1 MGYGTRTR
9 MLHRFTHLLLFPVL
23 SGALLVLSFPTYDL
37 DFLAWIALVPLL
49 IAIREKPWKTAFGQ
63 GWLAGLVFFVGTLSW
78 VINAMHQYGK
88 IPFPVSFLIMLLL
101 AGYCALFVGLFAA
114 ILAAL
119 TDARGMLRPWTAAAL
134 WVTLEWLRGHLFS
147 GFPWALLG
155 YSQYHALSVIQIAD
169 VTGVYGVSFLL
180 VLVNALAARL
190 IEVIVSRVRLSATPV
205 PVPWVT
211 VALAAALIAF
221 VVDYG
226 YWRLDPRHNP
236 ANEHFL
242 RIGLVQPNVDQA
254 QKWDVAFRRETID
267 RHKKLTNQVVREV
280 DLVVWPEAA
289 APFFFD
295 VETDYREELLRFV
308 QERGVPLLVG
318 APAVD
323 RRTDGGPR
331 LLNSAYLVSGGGA
344 VLDRYDK
351 VHLVPFGEFVP
362 LKSIFFFLDKLVVG
376 IGDFVPGSGPRV
388 MSGPSGHLGVV
399 ICFEVIFP
407 DLVRQFVDRG
417 ADYMVTITN
426 DAWFG
431 RTSAPYQH
439 FAMVVFRAVENRVP
453 FARAANTGISG
464 FIDAEG
470 HILRTTELFVEG
482 ALNGEVRIG
491 GPRTIYTAYGD
502 LFAYGCAILTLVVAA
517 RMWRQGAFRGDYAR
531 RSEGPPS
538 DSQYPF

>member
-1 MGYGTRTR
+1 
-9 MLHRFTHLLLFPVL
+9 MLHRFIHLLLLPVL
-23 SGALLVLSFPTYDL
+23 SGALLVLSFPKYDL
-37 DFLAWIALVPLL
+37 DVLAWIALVPLL
-49 IAIREKPWKTAFGQ
+49 IAIRQKPRKTAFKQ
-63 GWLAGLVFFVGTLSW
+63 GWLAGFVFFVGTLSW

-88 IPFPVSFLIMLLL
+88 LPFLVSVLLMLLL
-101 AGYCALFVGLFAA
+101 AGYCALFVALFAA
-114 ILAAL
+114 ILVAL
-119 TDARGMLRPWTAAAL
+119 KDPRDALRPWTAACL
-134 WVTLEWLRGHLFS
+134 WVTLEWLRSHLFS

-180 VLVNALAARL
+180 VLVNVLAARL
-190 IEVIVSRVRLSATPV
+190 LDVIGARVGLGAIPV
-205 PVPWVT
+205 PAPWV
-211 VALAAALIAF
+211 AAPLAAALLVL

-226 YWRLDPRHNP
+226 YWRLDPRNYP
-236 ANEHFL
+236 ANEHAL

-254 QKWDVAFRRETID
+254 QKWDAAFRRETLD
-267 RHKKLTNQVVREV
+267 RHKKVTNQVVREV

-289 APFFFD
+289 TPFFFD
-295 VETDYREELLRFV
+295 LETDYREDLLRFV
-308 QERGVPLLVG
+308 RERGVPLLFG
-318 APAVD
+318 SPAVD
-323 RRTDGGPR
+323 SRSDGALR
-331 LLNSAYLVSGGGA
+331 LLNSAYLVSGGGM

-351 VHLVPFGEFVP
+351 THLVPFGEYVP
-362 LKSIFFFLDKLVVG
+362 LKPILFFLNKLVVG

-388 MSGPSGHLGVV
+388 MSGPGGTLGVV

-407 DLVRQFVDRG
+407 DLVRQFVDQG

-464 FIDAEG
+464 FIDAGG
-470 HILRTTELFVEG
+470 HILRTTEIFVEG
-482 ALNGEVRIG
+482 ALSGEVRTG

-502 LFAYGCAILTLVVAA
+502 LFTYGCAILTLFVAV
-517 RMWRQGAFRGDYAR
+517 RTWRQGAFRGDDAR
-531 RSEGPPS
+531 GPESPPGEP
-538 DSQYPF
+538 QYPF

>member
-1 MGYGTRTR
+1 
-9 MLHRFTHLLLFPVL
+9 MLHRFTHLLLLPVL
-23 SGALLVLSFPTYDL
+23 SGTLLVLSFPQYDL

-49 IAIREKPWKTAFGQ
+49 LAIREKPWKTAFGQ

-78 VINAMHQYGK
+78 VIHAMHQYGK
-88 IPFPVSFLIMLLL
+88 LPFPVSFLVMLLL
-101 AGYCALFVGLFAA
+101 AGYCALFVALFAA
-114 ILAAL
+114 ILVAL
-119 TDARGMLRPWTAAAL
+119 TDTQGVLRPWTAAAL
-134 WVTLEWLRGHLFS
+134 WVTLEWLRGHLLS

-190 IEVIVSRVRLSATPV
+190 IAVIVSRVGLSATPV
-205 PVPWVT
+205 PVPWISVP
-211 VALAAALIAF
+211 LAATLVAF

-226 YWRLDPRHNP
+226 YWRLDPRNNP
-236 ANEHFL
+236 ANEHSL
-242 RIGLVQPNVDQA
+242 RIGLVQANVDQA

-267 RHKKLTNQVVREV
+267 RYKKLTNQVVREV

-295 VETDYREELLRFV
+295 VETDYRGELLRFV
-308 QERGVPLLVG
+308 QERGVPLLFG

-323 RRTDGGPR
+323 RRTDGGLR

-351 VHLVPFGEFVP
+351 VHLVPFGEYVP

-388 MSGPSGHLGVV
+388 MSGPSGHLGLV

-453 FARAANTGISG
+453 FARAANSGISG

-502 LFAYGCAILTLVVAA
+502 LFAYGCAILTLFVAA

-538 DSQYPF
+538 ESQYPF

>member
-236 ANEHFL
+236 ANEHSL

>member
-1 MGYGTRTR
+1 MGYGTRR
-9 MLHRFTHLLLFPVL
+9 MLHRFTHLLLLPVL
-23 SGALLVLSFPTYDL
+23 SGTLLVLSFPTYDL

-49 IAIREKPWKTAFGQ
+49 LAIREKPWKTAFGQ

-119 TDARGMLRPWTAAAL
+119 KDAHGLLRPWTAAAL

-169 VTGVYGVSFLL
+169 VTGVYGVSFLI
-180 VLVNALAARL
+180 VLVNALVARL
-190 IEVIVSRVRLSATPV
+190 AEVLGSRVGLGAKLV
-205 PVPWVT
+205 PVPWVS
-211 VALAAALIAF
+211 VPLAAVLVAI

-236 ANEHFL
+236 ANEHSL
-242 RIGLVQPNVDQA
+242 HIGLVQPNIDQA
-254 QKWDVAFRRETID
+254 QKWDVAFRRQTID
-267 RHKKLTNQVVREV
+267 RYKKLTSQVVQEV

-289 APFFFD
+289 TPFFFD

-308 QERGVPLLVG
+308 RERGVPLLFG
-318 APAVD
+318 SPAVD
-323 RRTDGGPR
+323 SRTDGGQH
-331 LLNSAYLVSGGGA
+331 LLNSAYLVSGSGM

-351 VHLVPFGEFVP
+351 VRLVPFGEYVP
-362 LKSIFFFLDKLVVG
+362 LKPVLFFLNKLVVG
-376 IGDFVPGSGPRV
+376 LGDFVPGSGPLV
-388 MSGPSGHLGVV
+388 MSGPSGHLGLV

-439 FAMVVFRAVENRVP
+439 FAMVVFRAIENRVP

-470 HILRTTELFVEG
+470 HILRTTELFVEA
-482 ALNGEVRIG
+482 ALSGEVRIG

-502 LFAYGCAILTLVVAA
+502 LFTLGCAILTLFVAA
-517 RMWRQGAFRGDYAR
+517 RMWRQGAFKGDYAR
-531 RSEGPPS
+531 RPESPPREP
-538 DSQYPF
+538 QYPF

>member
-1 MGYGTRTR
+1 MRLLQR
-9 MLHRFTHLLLFPVL
+9 ILHLLLFPIL
-23 SGALLVLSFPTYDL
+23 SGTLLVLSFPQYDL

-78 VINAMHQYGK
+78 VITAMHQYGK
-88 IPFPVSFLIMLLL
+88 VPFPVSFFIMLLL

-114 ILAAL
+114 ILLAI
-119 TDARGMLRPWTAAAL
+119 TNTRGLLRPWTAAAL

-180 VLVNALAARL
+180 VLVNMLVARL
-190 IEVIVSRVRLSATPV
+190 LEALVSRVGLVAKPV
-205 PVPWVT
+205 PFPWVT
-211 VALAAALIAF
+211 VSVAAALVAF

-226 YWRLDPRHNP
+226 YWRLDPRNNP
-236 ANEHFL
+236 ANEHSL
-242 RIGLVQPNVDQA
+242 RIGLVQPNIDQA
-254 QKWDVAFRRETID
+254 QKWDVPFRRETID
-267 RHKKLTNQVVREV
+267 RYKKLTNQVVQEV

-289 APFFFD
+289 TPFFFD

-308 QERGVPLLVG
+308 RERGVPLLFG
-318 APAVD
+318 TPAVD
-323 RRTDGGPR
+323 SRTEGGMR
-331 LLNSAYLVSGGGA
+331 LFNSAYLVSGGGM
-344 VLDRYDK
+344 VLERYDK
-351 VHLVPFGEFVP
+351 VHLVPFGEYVP
-362 LKSIFFFLDKLVVG
+362 LKPIFFFLNKLVVG

-388 MSGPSGHLGVV
+388 MSGPNGHLGLV

-417 ADYMVTITN
+417 ANYMVTITN

-470 HILRTTELFVEG
+470 HILRTTELFVES
-482 ALNGEVRIG
+482 ALSGEVRIG
-491 GPRTIYTAYGD
+491 GSRTIYTAYGD
-502 LFAYGCAILTLVVAA
+502 LFTYGCAILTLIVAA
-517 RMWRQGAFRGDYAR
+517 RTWRRGAFRGEDAR
-531 RSEGPPS
+531 RSESPRIEPK
-538 DSQYPF
+538 YPF